1 MKPLAAGSCCGKAWH
16 PGAWLELVEN
26 LITAQER
33 RERRLAGT
41 SA

>member
-1 MKPLAAGSCCGKAWH
+1 VAQEGAGVWQ
-16 PGAWLELVEN
+16 EMVEN

-33 RERRLAGT
+33 RERRLADT